1 MSNHKFLIM
10 ILALM
15 MLVAGCSTKK
25 VQDAKEPQPLV
36 GIVDMK
42 KAVQSHPKYKEVLAL
57 EQEVRSISAQAQA
70 QQAAMAQ
77 SAQKTLSLPETSQG
91 DLAEL
96 NKAFQQEFTE
106 KMSLKEQEIN
116 TRLAAKE
123 NSIHQTL
130 SDEFKVYTD
139 EIDKEYQPQIFNLQL
154 KLKTVQLTKEEAA
167 SLQEQLETLQTQRAE
182 KIAEKQKQLNV
193 QMTEKMAPDK
203 VAAQQELEA
212 YSKQVNQEISQKAA
226 AKQEEIVKRNMQTF
240 SLPGNTAQES
250 GNGQQ
255 QAMMK
260 QQELKALQDWIIQDV
275 NDKTGKVAIES
286 GLEAVLTN
294 VTVNVSGV
302 DITAAVIAECNK

>member
-1 MSNHKFLIM
+1 MYNHKFLIM
-10 ILALM
+10 ILAFML
-15 MLVAGCSTKK
+15 LVAGCSTKK
-25 VQDAKEPQPLV
+25 VQDAKEPQPLI

-42 KAVQSHPKYKEVLAL
+42 KAVQSHPKYKQVLSL

-77 SAQKTLSLPETSQG
+77 NAQRTLNLPEASQG

-106 KMSLKEQEIN
+106 KMSLKEKEVN
-116 TRLAAKE
+116 TKLATKE
-123 NSIHQTL
+123 NSIHQTF

-167 SLQEQLETLQTQRAE
+167 SLEEQLETLQTQRTE
-182 KIAEKQKQLNV
+182 KIAEKQKQLSE
-193 QMTEKMAPDK
+193 QMTEKIAPDK
-203 VAAQQELEA
+203 EAAQRELET
-212 YSKQVNQEISQKAA
+212 YSKQVNQELSQKAA
-226 AKQEEIVKRNMQTF
+226 AKQEEIAARSTQSL
-240 SLPGNTAQES
+240 SLPGSTTTEADNI
-250 GNGQQ
+250 QQ

-260 QQELKALQDWIIQDV
+260 QQELKVLQDSIIQDI
-275 NDKTGKVAIES
+275 NDKIGKVAIDS

>member
-25 VQDAKEPQPLV
+25 VQDTKEPQPLV

-42 KAVQSHPKYKEVLAL
+42 KAVQSHPKYKQVLAL
-57 EQEVRSISAQAQA
+57 EEEVRSISAQAQA

-77 SAQKTLSLPETSQG
+77 SAQKTLNLSETSQG

-96 NKAFQQEFTE
+96 NKTFQQEFTE
-106 KMSLKEQEIN
+106 KMSLKEKEVN
-116 TRLAAKE
+116 TRIAAKE

-154 KLKTVQLTKEEAA
+154 KLKTVQLAKEEAA
-167 SLQEQLETLQTQRAE
+167 SLQGQLETLQTQRAE
-182 KIAEKQKQLNV
+182 KIAEKQKQLNG

-203 VAAQQELEA
+203 AAAQQELEA

-226 AKQEEIVKRNMQTF
+226 AKQEEIAARNMQTL

-260 QQELKALQDWIIQDV
+260 QQELKALQDSIIQDI

>member
-1 MSNHKFLIM
+1 M

-25 VQDAKEPQPLV
+25 VQDTKEPQPLV

-42 KAVQSHPKYKEVLAL
+42 KAVQSHPKYKQVLAL
-57 EQEVRSISAQAQA
+57 EEEVRSISAQAQA

-77 SAQKTLSLPETSQG
+77 SAQKTLNLSETSQG

-96 NKAFQQEFTE
+96 NKTFQQEFTE
-106 KMSLKEQEIN
+106 KMSLKEKEVN
-116 TRLAAKE
+116 TRIAAKE

-154 KLKTVQLTKEEAA
+154 KLKTVQLAKEEAA

-182 KIAEKQKQLNV
+182 KIAEKQKQLNG

-203 VAAQQELEA
+203 AAAQQELEA

-226 AKQEEIVKRNMQTF
+226 AKQEEIAARNMQTL

-260 QQELKALQDWIIQDV
+260 QQELKALQDSIIQDI

>member
-1 MSNHKFLIM
+1 M

-25 VQDAKEPQPLV
+25 VQDTKEPQPLV

-42 KAVQSHPKYKEVLAL
+42 KAVQSHPKYKQMLSL

-77 SAQKTLSLPETSQG
+77 NAQKTLSLPETSQE

-96 NKAFQQEFTE
+96 NKTFQQEFTE
-106 KMSLKEQEIN
+106 KMSLREKEVN

-154 KLKTVQLTKEEAA
+154 KLKTVQLAKEEAA

-182 KIAEKQKQLNV
+182 KIAEKQKQLAG
-193 QMTEKMAPDK
+193 QMAEKMAPDK
-203 VAAQQELEA
+203 AAAQQELEA
-212 YSKQVNQEISQKAA
+212 YSKQVNQELSQKAA
-226 AKQEEIVKRNMQTF
+226 AKQQEIAARNMQTL
-240 SLPGNTAQES
+240 SLPGNTEQES

-260 QQELKALQDWIIQDV
+260 QQELQALQDSIIQDI

-286 GLEAVLTN
+286 GLEAVLAN

>member
-1 MSNHKFLIM
+1 M

-25 VQDAKEPQPLV
+25 VQDTKEPQPLV

-42 KAVQSHPKYKEVLAL
+42 KAVQSHPKYKQVLSL
-57 EQEVRSISAQAQA
+57 EEEVRSISAQAQA

-77 SAQKTLSLPETSQG
+77 SAQNMLNLPETSQG

-96 NKAFQQEFTE
+96 NKTFQQEFTE
-106 KMSLKEQEIN
+106 KMSLKEKEVN
-116 TRLAAKE
+116 TRIAAKE

-154 KLKTVQLTKEEAA
+154 KLKTVQLAKEEAA

-182 KIAEKQKQLNV
+182 KIAEKQKRLAE
-193 QMTEKMAPDK
+193 QMAEKMAPDK
-203 VAAQQELEA
+203 AAAQQELEA

-226 AKQEEIVKRNMQTF
+226 AKQQEIAARNMQTL

-260 QQELKALQDWIIQDV
+260 QQELQALQDSIIQDI

-286 GLEAVLTN
+286 GLEAVLAN

>member
-1 MSNHKFLIM
+1 VSNHKFLIM

-25 VQDAKEPQPLV
+25 VQDTKEPQPLV

-42 KAVQSHPKYKEVLAL
+42 KAVQSHPKYKQVLAL
-57 EQEVRSISAQAQA
+57 EEEVRSISAQAQA

-77 SAQKTLSLPETSQG
+77 SAQKTLNLSETSQG

-96 NKAFQQEFTE
+96 NKTFQQEFTE
-106 KMSLKEQEIN
+106 KMSLKEKEVN
-116 TRLAAKE
+116 TRIAAKE

-154 KLKTVQLTKEEAA
+154 KLKTVQLAKEEAA
-167 SLQEQLETLQTQRAE
+167 SLQGQLETLQTQRAE
-182 KIAEKQKQLNV
+182 KIAEKQKQLNG

-203 VAAQQELEA
+203 AAAQQELEA

-226 AKQEEIVKRNMQTF
+226 AKQEEIAARNMQTL

-260 QQELKALQDWIIQDV
+260 QQELKALQDSIIQDI

>member
-1 MSNHKFLIM
+1 M

-25 VQDAKEPQPLV
+25 VQDTKEPQPLV

-42 KAVQSHPKYKEVLAL
+42 KAAQSHPKYKQVLAL
-57 EQEVRSISAQAQA
+57 EEEVRSISAQAQA

-77 SAQKTLSLPETSQG
+77 SAQKTLNLSETSQG

-96 NKAFQQEFTE
+96 NKTFQQEFTE
-106 KMSLKEQEIN
+106 KMSLKEQEVN

-154 KLKTVQLTKEEAA
+154 KLKTVQLEKEEAA
-167 SLQEQLETLQTQRAE
+167 SLQEQLETLQTKRAE
-182 KIAEKQKQLNV
+182 KIAEKQKQLAG

-203 VAAQQELEA
+203 AAAQQELEA

-226 AKQEEIVKRNMQTF
+226 AKQEEIAARNMQTL

-260 QQELKALQDWIIQDV
+260 QQELKALQDWIVQDIS
-275 NDKTGKVAIES
+275 DKTGKVAIES

>member
-1 MSNHKFLIM
+1 M

-25 VQDAKEPQPLV
+25 VQDTKEPQPLV

-42 KAVQSHPKYKEVLAL
+42 KAVQSHPKYKQVLAL
-57 EQEVRSISAQAQA
+57 EEEVRSISAQAQA

-77 SAQKTLSLPETSQG
+77 SAQKTLNLSETAQG

-96 NKAFQQEFTE
+96 NKTFQQEFTE
-106 KMSLKEQEIN
+106 KMSLKEKEVN
-116 TRLAAKE
+116 TRIAAKE

-154 KLKTVQLTKEEAA
+154 KLKTVQLEKEEAA
-167 SLQEQLETLQTQRAE
+167 SLQGQLETLQTQRAE
-182 KIAEKQKQLNV
+182 KIAEKQKQLNG

-203 VAAQQELEA
+203 AAAQQELEA

-226 AKQEEIVKRNMQTF
+226 AKQEEIAARNMQTL

-260 QQELKALQDWIIQDV
+260 QQELKALQDSIIQDI

>member
-25 VQDAKEPQPLV
+25 VQDTKEPQPLI

-42 KAVQSHPKYKEVLAL
+42 KAVQSHPKYKQVLSL
-57 EQEVRSISAQAQA
+57 EQEVRSVSAQAQA

-77 SAQKTLSLPETSQG
+77 NAQKMLNLSETSQE

-96 NKAFQQEFTE
+96 NKTFQQEFTE
-106 KMSLKEQEIN
+106 KMSLKEQEVN
-116 TRLAAKE
+116 TRLATKE
-123 NSIHQTL
+123 NSIRQTL

-139 EIDKEYQPQIFNLQL
+139 ELDKEYQPQIFNLQL
-154 KLKTVQLTKEEAA
+154 KLKTVQLAKEEAA
-167 SLQEQLETLQTQRAE
+167 SLQEQFETLQTQRAE
-182 KIAEKQKQLNV
+182 KIAEKQKQLTE
-193 QMTEKMAPDK
+193 QMVEKMAPDK
-203 VAAQQELEA
+203 AAAQQELEA

-226 AKQEEIVKRNMQTF
+226 AKQEEIAARNMQTL
-240 SLPGNTAQES
+240 SLPGNTEQES
-250 GNGQQ
+250 DNGQQ
-255 QAMMK
+255 QVMMK
-260 QQELKALQDWIIQDV
+260 QQELQALQESIIQDI
-275 NDKTGKVAIES
+275 NDKTGKVAVES

-294 VTVNVSGV
+294 VAVNVSAV

>member
-25 VQDAKEPQPLV
+25 VQDTKEPQPLV

-42 KAVQSHPKYKEVLAL
+42 KAAQSHPKYKQVLAL
-57 EQEVRSISAQAQA
+57 EEEVRSISAQAQA

-77 SAQKTLSLPETSQG
+77 SAQKTLNLSETSQG

-96 NKAFQQEFTE
+96 NKTFQQEFTE
-106 KMSLKEQEIN
+106 KMSLKEQEVN

-154 KLKTVQLTKEEAA
+154 KLKTVQLEKEEAA
-167 SLQEQLETLQTQRAE
+167 SLQEQLETLQTKRAE
-182 KIAEKQKQLNV
+182 KIAEKQKQLAG

-203 VAAQQELEA
+203 AAAQQELEA

-226 AKQEEIVKRNMQTF
+226 AKQEEIAARNMQTL

-260 QQELKALQDWIIQDV
+260 QQELKALQDWIVQDIS
-275 NDKTGKVAIES
+275 DKTGKVAIES

>member
-1 MSNHKFLIM
+1 M

-25 VQDAKEPQPLV
+25 VQDTKEPQPLV

-42 KAVQSHPKYKEVLAL
+42 KAVQSHPKYKQVLAL
-57 EQEVRSISAQAQA
+57 EEEVRSISAQAQA

-77 SAQKTLSLPETSQG
+77 SAQKTLNLSETSQG

-96 NKAFQQEFTE
+96 NKTFQQEFTE
-106 KMSLKEQEIN
+106 KMSLKEKEVN
-116 TRLAAKE
+116 TRIAAKE

-154 KLKTVQLTKEEAA
+154 KLKTVQLAKEEAA
-167 SLQEQLETLQTQRAE
+167 SLQGQLETLQTQRAE
-182 KIAEKQKQLNV
+182 KIAEKQKQLNG

-203 VAAQQELEA
+203 AAAQQELEA

-226 AKQEEIVKRNMQTF
+226 AKQEEIAARNMQTL

-260 QQELKALQDWIIQDV
+260 QQELKALQDSIIQDI